1 MPGFTFTDLQIVTAL
16 AIGDLV
22 PGRHSPLR
30 LLRAFSRP
38 ASQGDA
44 DFDQLVDLG
53 FVHIAGG
60 AWQLN
65 PALAAVLRAAIAPD
79 EAIDV
84 VFSDRDTR
92 DPFWWTHEVAG
103 DDVRLP
109 RPGVT
114 ILRRGNLV
122 FECSV
127 DRNAWNVRLFFPLER
142 EAVFDRL
149 LTMVAG
155 TRILP
160 PPVGF
165 RFLGTAD
172 EAFALTVALLRLRS
186 DPRPARL
193 DELVRIVMADA
204 ADATHTQPIDVMTGT
219 SLLELASDT
228 TGGRARAALERL
240 VANGHLIVASGLV
253 DASAEA
259 TAVLDAGLRL
269 LATVS
274 RAEFDGVPDGEAER
288 RATVHVMRVGG
299 HVLAFRQRSS
309 AAGVTMFEWTDVDAE
324 QLRWLVA
331 SVVLPA
337 DELAR
342 QLAPDDQVEAAAT
355 HDEHPP
361 TVPASEPA
369 AIASTWAP
377 THTVPAEGL
386 TAWARPDGSLAPVA
400 RLDPYLDVRLVQRH
414 NGFAQVLCENGW
426 SCWVDGRRL
435 P

>member
-22 PGRHSPLR
+22 PGQHSPLR

-60 AWQLN
+60 GWQLN
-65 PALAAVLRAAIAPD
+65 PALAAVLRAATEPD

-84 VFSDRDTR
+84 VFSDRDTPH
-92 DPFWWTHEVAG
+92 PFWWTHEVAG
-103 DDVRLP
+103 DDVRPP

-114 ILRRGNLV
+114 ILRRGNLI

-127 DRNAWNVRLFFPLER
+127 DRDAWNVRLFFPLER
-142 EAVFDRL
+142 DAVFDRL

-155 TRILP
+155 TRLLP
-160 PPVGF
+160 HSVGF

-172 EAFALTVALLRLRS
+172 EAFALAVAIRRLQS

-193 DELVRIVMADA
+193 DELVGIVMADA
-204 ADATHTQPIDVMTGT
+204 ADATRTQPIEVMTGT
-219 SLLELASDT
+219 SLRELASDT

-240 VANGHLIVASGLV
+240 VANGLLTVASGLV

-259 TAVLDAGLRL
+259 TAVLDAGVSS

-274 RAEFDGVPDGEAER
+274 RAEFERESEAETKASTQR
-288 RATVHVMRVGG
+288 TTVHVMRCGG
-299 HVLAFRQRSS
+299 HVLAFRRRSS

-337 DELAR
+337 DELA
-342 QLAPDDQVEAAAT
+342 QLLGT
-355 HDEHPP
+355 
-361 TVPASEPA
+361 SEP
-369 AIASTWAP
+369 TWAP

-386 TAWARPDGSLAPVA
+386 AAWARPDGSLAPVA

-414 NGFAQVLCENGW
+414 NDFAQVICENGW
-426 SCWVDGRRL
+426 SCWVDGRLL